1 MEDLIAQ
8 ESPNFLTRENQSEV
22 KTKNIENQL
31 EVKTKNVK
39 LHYEVSKH
47 FSQA

>member
-1 MEDLIAQ
+1 
-8 ESPNFLTRENQSEV
+8 
-22 KTKNIENQL
+22 L

-47 FSQA
+47 FSQAWKQYNLFL